1 MAEIFYTHFKMTA
14 LAFLLDI
21 VLGDPRWF
29 PHPVRGMGWLNNKF
43 ENLYRKLINDEIY
56 AGALAAL
63 SLLCFCGGLAFLLLF
78 FASLKSQ
85 MIYIL
90 SGAFLIYFTIA
101 ARDLAAHALRIMKPL
116 KSGNL
121 PEARQ
126 QLAMIVGRDTEDL
139 DESQISRATIESVA
153 ENTVDGVTSPLFYAL
168 ILGPLGAVLYRAINT
183 MDSMFAYK
191 NEKYINFGRIPA
203 FLDDIAN
210 YIPARL
216 TGIYICLSAL
226 FIGSPSYAWEIMIR
240 DGQKHPSPN
249 SGISEAAVAG
259 ALKIQLGGPS
269 TYAGT
274 LSKKDTLGNPVN
286 SISLKHI
293 KDSIYL
299 MYCSSSLL
307 LMNTYLILELI
318 SFSKA

>member
-1 MAEIFYTHFKMTA
+1 MTA

-43 ENLYRKLINDEIY
+43 ESLYRKLIKDEIY
-56 AGALAAL
+56 AGALAAI
-63 SLLCFCGGLAFLLLF
+63 SLLCCCGGLTFLLLL
-78 FASLKSQ
+78 FAALKGQ
-85 MIYIL
+85 MIYIVT
-90 SGAFLIYFTIA
+90 GAILIYFTIA
-101 ARDLAAHALRIMKPL
+101 ARDLAAHALRIMNPL

-126 QLAMIVGRDTEDL
+126 QLAMIVGRDTADL
-139 DESQISRATIESVA
+139 DENQISRATIESVA

-168 ILGPLGAVLYRAINT
+168 LLGPLGAIIYRAINT

-191 NEKYINFGRIPA
+191 NEKFINFGRIPE

-210 YIPARL
+210 YIPSRL
-216 TGIYICLSAL
+216 TGIYMCVGAL
-226 FIGSPSYAWEIMIR
+226 FIGSPGHAWKIMVR

-269 TYAGT
+269 TYAGI

-286 SISLKHI
+286 SISLKYI

-299 MYCSSSLL
+299 MYSSTLLL
-307 LMNTYLILELI
+307 LMNAYLILELL
-318 SFSKA
+318 SFSKV